1 MDLVVVMEMVDPVD
15 TETAAVMAPACAVW
29 VVVAVMAPACAVW
42 VVVAVMAPVEMVTD
56 QKLATQTVVATAT
69 QTVAAT
75 ATQTVVATQTGAVV
89 VEVWCTC
96 RPERALSR

>member
-1 MDLVVVMEMVDPVD
+1 MVVMEMVDPVD
-15 TETAAVMAPACAVW
+15 TETA
-29 VVVAVMAPACAVW
+29 AVMAPACAVW

-75 ATQTVVATQTGAVV
+75 ATQTMY
-89 VEVWCTC
+89 
-96 RPERALSR
+96 RYRYRALVVIHLWSS